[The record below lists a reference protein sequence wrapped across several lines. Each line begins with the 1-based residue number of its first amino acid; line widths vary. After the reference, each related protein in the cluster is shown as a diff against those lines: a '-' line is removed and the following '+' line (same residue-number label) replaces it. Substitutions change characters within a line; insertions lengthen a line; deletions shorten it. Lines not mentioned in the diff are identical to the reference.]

1 MAMPTVHVGLGLIGQ
16 RVCATGLREGA
27 YRPIAAVDPAP
38 PLVGRDLG
46 ELIGLPLER
55 VPVRATLDEALGGA
69 AEPPRLALHAT
80 RSTLRAVADE
90 LIALVRAGCD
100 VVSTCEELA
109 APWLRA
115 PSVADQVDRAAR
127 QAGRR
132 IVGAG
137 VNPGFAMDLLPLVL
151 AQASSALRAITVRRA
166 QDPLKRRPAFQHK
179 VGVGRTR
186 AECEAEIRAG
196 TFGHVG
202 LGESAEALARGL
214 GWELVGVRE
223 TLRLVGG
230 EDGMVRGV
238 RQTLSGRTPD
248 GRRLRLQFWAL
259 AGLRHDSDLCVIAGD
274 PPLRMRLPGGLAGDQ
289 ATANLVLSAARR
301 LGRVE
306 PGLHVAADLPLGLA
320 AR

>member
-1 MAMPTVHVGLGLIGQ
+1 MAIPTIHVGLGLIGQ
-16 RVCATGLREGA
+16 RVCATGQREGV
-27 YRPIAAVDPAP
+27 YRPVAALDPAP
-38 PLVGRDLG
+38 RLVGRDLG
-46 ELIGLPLER
+46 DLVG
-55 VPVRATLDEALGGA
+55 VPADGVTVSRTLDEALAGA

-80 RSTLRAVADE
+80 RSTVRAVADE
-90 LIALVRAGCD
+90 LIALVQAGCD

-115 PSVADQVDRAAR
+115 PEVADQIDRAAR
-127 QAGRR
+127 AAGRR

-151 AQASSALRAITVRRA
+151 AQASSDVRSIVIRRS

-186 AECEAEIRAG
+186 AECEADIAAG

-202 LGESAEALARGL
+202 LAESAEALAHGL
-214 GWELVGVRE
+214 GWELQGVRE
-223 TLRLVGG
+223 TLRLVEGD
-230 EDGMVRGV
+230 DGRVKGV
-238 RQTLSGRTPD
+238 RQTLSARTPD
-248 GRRLRLQFWAL
+248 GRQLRLRFWAE
-259 AGLRHDSDLCVIAGD
+259 AGLRRDSDVYVIGGD
-274 PPLRMRLPGGLAGDQ
+274 PPLRMSLPGGVAGDQ

-301 LGRVE
+301 IDRVE
-306 PGLHVAADLPLGLA
+306 PGLYVGSDLPTGVG

>member
-1 MAMPTVHVGLGLIGQ
+1 MAIPTIHVGLGQIGQ
-16 RVCATGLREGA
+16 RVCATGLREGV
-27 YRPIAAVDPAP
+27 YRPVAAVDPAP
-38 PLVGRDLG
+38 RLAGRDLG
-46 ELIGLPLER
+46 GLVGAALDGVAVHR
-55 VPVRATLDEALGGA
+55 TLDGALA
-69 AEPPRLALHAT
+69 AAAAPPRLALHAT
-80 RSTLRAVADE
+80 RSTVGAVADE

-115 PSVADQVDRAAR
+115 PAVADRIERAAR
-127 QAGRR
+127 EAGRR

-151 AQASSALRAITVRRA
+151 AQASSGIRTITIRRA

-186 AECEAEIRAG
+186 EECRADIRAG

-202 LGESAEALARGL
+202 LGESAAALAAGL
-214 GWELVGVRE
+214 GWELCGVRE
-223 TLRLVGG
+223 TLRLIEGD
-230 EDGMVRGV
+230 DGKVRGV
-238 RQTLSGRTPD
+238 RQTLSAGTPD
-248 GRRLRLQFWAL
+248 GRRLRLQFRAL
-259 AGLRHDSDLCVIAGD
+259 AGLGRDSDVCVIGGD
-274 PPLRMRLPGGLAGDQ
+274 PPLRMVLPGGLAGDQ

-301 LGRVE
+301 LDRVE
-306 PGLHVAADLPLGLA
+306 PGLHVATDLPTGVA